1 MASKPVD
8 RAFSPQKLS
17 CGEQSGFGKATGFMC
32 MPVINDIQQQ
42 QQQPAC
48 DHRMRRVRALHCST
62 TTVLLFGC
70 LQIHSLKL
78 TPSLHEYINTKHTI
92 SRIVLCGVGVDITA
106 HHHTIGIYY
115 VIGAIVVFFL
125 EIAWAITLFL
135 QVCVRN
141 EYSPVLKCWSC
152 VSWFNLWKRAVLY
165 VGLATLLFLRPHRLW
180 LSSVSAVQLLILA
193 SCYILL
199 LFRTQNQ
206 TKHIPTLL
214 HSQTPSQEDD
224 RYDDLNAVLD
234 ETLPGPI
241 NADELDP
248 EAVLEI

>member
-1 MASKPVD
+1 MYGVCEEEMNYRETK
-8 RAFSPQKLS
+8 
-17 CGEQSGFGKATGFMC
+17 C
-32 MPVINDIQQQ
+32 
-42 QQQPAC
+42 AC
-48 DHRMRRVRALHCST
+48 FWDYIIPFIRFWG
-62 TTVLLFGC
+62 LFT
-70 LQIHSLKL
+70 SV
-78 TPSLHEYINTKHTI
+78 
-92 SRIVLCGVGVDITA
+92 VLCGVGVDITA